1 MLFTDEF
8 INEVK
13 EKNDIVEVISE
24 YTSLK
29 RSGANYMGLCPFHS
43 EKTPSFSVSSDKQL
57 YYCFGC
63 GAGGTVINFI
73 QNIEGLDFVETVK
86 HLALRAGMGVP
97 ENTAEET
104 EESRLKKKIYEMN
117 KIAGR
122 AYFNLLN
129 SEKGKIALGYL
140 RNRGLSDSTI
150 TKFGLGYS
158 PDSWDFMYKTLKSKG
173 YSDEDTV
180 KSGLCRRSEKGRIFD
195 FFKNRVMFPVMDVRG
210 NVIAFGGRD
219 MTGKSMSK
227 YLNTGD
233 TPVFKKRENLFNLN
247 NAKNK
252 KEDYIILAEG
262 YMDVISLYQA
272 GFKNAVAS
280 LGTSLAP
287 EHSRLI
293 KRYTEKVII
302 SYDSDAAGKNAALR
316 AASILKKDGIKIKIL
331 RMKDAK
337 DPDELIKKF
346 GPEAYKYAIETALSG
361 VEYDLENAY
370 PQGGF
375 SDEEEKVEYIK
386 KAAEILKF
394 IKSEIELEV
403 YINKVA
409 SQTGLS
415 PDKVKAYVNERK
427 KAQKFIKKRS
437 FEKNVKIIKRTPEE
451 SLIRII
457 AENPSYFHLIKD
469 KIKAEDFQDEL
480 NRKLFSKFYSLYENG
495 VKTDIQML
503 FNGLSGDEEKKA
515 SLMFTGDI
523 PVSGDDDYIRLFSD
537 LKEKTDSEKAKDTAC
552 ESLEELQKRINMK
565 KEQQINKFKKE
576 N

>member
-13 EKNDIVEVISE
+13 EKNDIIEVISE

-316 AASILKKDGIKIKIL
+316 ATSILKKDGIKIKIL

-469 KIKAEDFQDEL
+469 KIKAEDFQEEL

-537 LKEKTDSEKAKDTAC
+537 LKEKTDSEKAKNTAC
-552 ESLEELQKRINMK
+552 ESLEELQKRIDIK
-565 KEQQINKFKKE
+565 KEQQINKLKKE

>member
-180 KSGLCRRSEKGRIFD
+180 KSGLCRRSERGRIFD

>member
-1 MLFTDEF
+1 MIFTDEF
-8 INEVK
+8 INEIK

-158 PDSWDFMYKTLKSKG
+158 PDSWDFMYKTLKNKG

-180 KSGLCRRSEKGRIFD
+180 KSGLCRRSEKGRIYD

-219 MTGKSMSK
+219 MTGESMSK

-280 LGTSLAP
+280 LGTSFAP

-302 SYDSDAAGKNAALR
+302 SYDSDAAGRNAALR
-316 AASILKKDGIKIKIL
+316 ATSILKKDGIKIKIL

-346 GPEAYKYAIETALSG
+346 GPEAYKYALETALSG
-361 VEYDLENAY
+361 VDYDLENIY
-370 PQGGF
+370 PEGGF

-409 SQTGLS
+409 NQTGLS

-469 KIKAEDFQDEL
+469 KIKAEDFTDEL
-480 NRKLFSKFYSLYENG
+480 IKKLFLKFYSLYEKG

-537 LKEKTDSEKAKDTAC
+537 LKEKSDNEKADKIAC

-565 KEQQINKFKKE
+565 KEQQINKIKKE